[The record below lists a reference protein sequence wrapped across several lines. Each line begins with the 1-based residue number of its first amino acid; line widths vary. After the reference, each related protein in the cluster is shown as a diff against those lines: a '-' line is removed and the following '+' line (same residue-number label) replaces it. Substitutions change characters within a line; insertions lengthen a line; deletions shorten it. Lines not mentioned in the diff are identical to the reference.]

1 MSAIFDSDVFDNAA
15 FDTGISISHPTEI
28 NDNHFHQIA
37 AFESLDIV
45 DVGFLS
51 IIRENIIGTSITM
64 DILKLDS
71 VIR

>member
-1 MSAIFDSDVFDNAA
+1 MSAIFDSDVFDNAM
-15 FDTGISISHPTEI
+15 FDTSISISHPTEI

-51 IIRENIIGTSITM
+51 IIRQNVNCSSVTMNI
-64 DILKLDS
+64 LRLDS